1 MWFRSENCNMMT
13 SSAVAEAAFVR
24 NFDRSARIII
34 IDSAII
40 AESIFVS
47 IISPRKIRAIQGACV

>member
-13 SSAVAEAAFVR
+13 SSAVAEAAFVH
-24 NFDRSARIII
+24 NFDRSAQII

-40 AESIFVS
+40 AESIFIS
-47 IISPRKIRAIQGACV
+47 IISPRKIRAIQSPPA

>member
-1 MWFRSENCNMMT
+1 MWYRSENCNMMT

-34 IDSAII
+34 DSAII
-40 AESIFVS
+40 AESIFIS
-47 IISPRKIRAIQGACV
+47 IISPRKIRAIQSPPA